1 MGTLGGNDQFT
12 TMGQVTDILYIVIM
26 KTEKTSYAY
35 HAILILKNRHFCS
48 KHVVLCADMYKID
61 EVIAFLIAL
70 GCEKN
75 YPDCC

>member
-48 KHVVLCADMYKID
+48 KRAILCAD
-61 EVIAFLIAL
+61 L
-70 GCEKN
+70 
-75 YPDCC
+75 